1 MRLAEVIQFDAL
13 DAGVVFP
20 EQFDARFIAEGDSWF
35 SLNALPMN
43 FFTADNLLNHLRF
56 PGSALI
62 AQMANPGDTIRRM
75 SDWTRNPAFRQA
87 LRHGYGP
94 GVDGI
99 LVSGGGNDLIDAA
112 PRLLRRF
119 GPGVTEDPL
128 SFIDAGAM
136 QLLRNY
142 LHEGY
147 ARIVEWRDA
156 PGSATRDVP
165 IFLHCYDR
173 VVPRD
178 APAAAGP
185 GTTGPWLLPVLE
197 RLGYPDALHR
207 TVAFA
212 LVDALAATLIALD
225 AWQSPGGAHALPKVY
240 VYDGRGSLTAADAGA
255 RGLSGDWL
263 NEIHPSSSGYERYAG
278 GFSAFIDAH
287 FPGTD

>member
-99 LVSGGGNDLIDAA
+99 LVSGGGNDLIG
-112 PRLLRRF
+112 L
-119 GPGVTEDPL
+119 
-128 SFIDAGAM
+128 
-136 QLLRNY
+136 
-142 LHEGY
+142 
-147 ARIVEWRDA
+147 
-156 PGSATRDVP
+156 
-165 IFLHCYDR
+165 
-173 VVPRD
+173 
-178 APAAAGP
+178 
-185 GTTGPWLLPVLE
+185 
-197 RLGYPDALHR
+197 
-207 TVAFA
+207 
-212 LVDALAATLIALD
+212 
-225 AWQSPGGAHALPKVY
+225 
-240 VYDGRGSLTAADAGA
+240 GA
-255 RGLSGDWL
+255 RQ
-263 NEIHPSSSGYERYAG
+263 A
-278 GFSAFIDAH
+278 
-287 FPGTD
+287 